1 MDTRNVG
8 FSNYGNLHAPISN
21 TVNYQFRGGTSG
33 VHMRN
38 FSDIEPI
45 KTKNKSFFNKYKE
58 SRKDIANAPQQ

>member
-8 FSNYGNLHAPISN
+8 ILNYGNLTNLNPHSL
-21 TVNYQFRGGTSG
+21 NYHLRGGTSG

-58 SRKDIANAPQQ
+58 SRKDIVNVP

>member
-1 MDTRNVG
+1 MDTRNTMHSG
-8 FSNYGNLHAPISN
+8 GNYSFQNADLHGSI
-21 TVNYQFRGGTSG
+21 NYHLRGGTSG

-58 SRKDIANAPQQ
+58 ARKDTG